1 VRGRG
6 NGRGDGRGVAHLTH
20 AQPWLPLYRAA
31 RWLVINW
38 GRRVNGFEVA
48 GRAHIPQA
56 GGVLVVVNHLADID
70 GMFVASALP
79 AARAGTH
86 LVTAR
91 HHDAS
96 PVVREL
102 LLRLGLEPVRTDG
115 SETSG
120 LRHARALLRD
130 GGTVVVYPEGVPGFS
145 ASVQPFAHGAGWL
158 ALTPGIT
165 VIPTA
170 IWGSH
175 RAMRRGLPIGRGP
188 VRVAFGAPVS
198 LDDLEGGRGARVH
211 EVTRRMR
218 QRVQALVTALAMDD
232 RRAG

>member
-1 VRGRG
+1 
-6 NGRGDGRGVAHLTH
+6 
-20 AQPWLPLYRAA
+20 
-31 RWLVINW
+31 
-38 GRRVNGFEVA
+38 VA
-48 GRAHIPQA
+48 GAGNIPED

-70 GMFVASALP
+70 GMFVAAALP
-79 AARAGTH
+79 RWRTGTH

-115 SETSG
+115 TETSG

-145 ASVQPFAHGAGWL
+145 ARVQPFAQGAGWL
-158 ALTPGIT
+158 ALTPGVT
-165 VIPTA
+165 VIPAA

-175 RAMRRGLPIGRGP
+175 RVMRRGLPIGRGP
-188 VRVAFGAPVS
+188 VRVAFGAPVAVG
-198 LDDLEGGRGARVH
+198 DLRGSRSARVH
-211 EVTRRMR
+211 AATGRIRE
-218 QRVQALVTALAMDD
+218 RVQALVAGVS
-232 RRAG
+232 RGSRA